1 MVCPR
6 QTGVV
11 NPTTEVCRTRQQG
24 WQGKAGQ
31 GKEGRE
37 GEDIGKYWGRGSSGG
52 GREINDGFLCM
63 GCQTC
68 IETYCCVAI
77 QRGVEE

>member
-24 WQGKAGQ
+24 WQGKARQGGG
-31 GKEGRE
+31 GKEKILGN
-37 GEDIGKYWGRGSSGG
+37 IGG
-52 GREINDGFLCM
+52 GG
-63 GCQTC
+63 
-68 IETYCCVAI
+68 AP
-77 QRGVEE
+77 EEAERSMMVFSVWAARPA

>member
-24 WQGKAGQ
+24 WQGTAGQ

-37 GEDIGKYWGRGSSGG
+37 GEDIGKYWGGG
-52 GREINDGFLCM
+52 
-63 GCQTC
+63 
-68 IETYCCVAI
+68 AP
-77 QRGVEE
+77 EEAERSMMVFSVWAARPA